1 MSFDANDHRRE
12 SLAGWEDA
20 ASGWVRRADT
30 IRSLGAP
37 VSAWMLDAVSLQ
49 PGERVLELAAGLGET
64 GMMAAEQVAPMG
76 GVIISDQAESMLAGA
91 RARAQELEL
100 NNLEFRVLNGEWIDM
115 PVASVDA
122 VLCRWGYMLMADPA
136 AALGETRRVLRPG
149 GRVALAVWASV
160 AENPWSALP
169 AAELIERGLLARP
182 AQTARRVRS
191 HSAIEQRVRKLLEQA
206 GFTEIEV
213 SSVELAYSARVLR
226 ILLGD
231 DDRCLARLPR
241 RGPRPSRAGDRG
253 DPRAASKGVL
263 RRSFAR
269 TAVLRFPRARSSPGR
284 WLERRPASLLDLCST
299 TTTLTSSF
307 STQRPSQSSATARRA
322 TPMP

>member
-182 AQTARRVRS
+182 AQGTPSPFALGD
-191 HSAIEQRVRKLLEQA
+191 EQRVRGLLEQA

-213 SSVELAYSARVLR
+213 SSVELAYSTPSFEAFWETTIDVSRGFHDAVL
-226 ILLGD
+226 G
-231 DDRCLARLPR
+231 
-241 RGPRPSRAGDRG
+241 RPEPEIEEIRAGVERRLAPFIRPDG
-253 DPRAASKGVL
+253 GVEIP
-263 RRSFAR
+263 AR
-269 TAVLRFPRARSSPGR
+269 TLVARAVA
-284 WLERRPASLLDLCST
+284 
-299 TTTLTSSF
+299 
-307 STQRPSQSSATARRA
+307 
-322 TPMP
+322 

>member
-37 VSAWMLDAVSLQ
+37 VSAWMLDAVALQ

-91 RARAQELEL
+91 RARAHELEL

-115 PVASVDA
+115 PVASVDV

-149 GRVALAVWASV
+149 GRVGLAVWDAV
-160 AENPWSALP
+160 TRNPWSALP
-169 AAELIERGLLARP
+169 AAELIERGLLTRP
-182 AQTARRVRS
+182 AKGTPSPFALGDP
-191 HSAIEQRVRKLLEQA
+191 QRVGDLLAQA

-213 SSVELAYSARVLR
+213 SSVDLAYSAPSFEAFWETTLDVSRGFHDAVL
-226 ILLGD
+226 G
-231 DDRCLARLPR
+231 
-241 RGPRPSRAGDRG
+241 RPEPEIEEIRAGVLGRLE
-253 DPRAASKGVL
+253 PFIAADGTL
-263 RRSFAR
+263 EIPAR
-269 TAVLRFPRARSSPGR
+269 TLVARAVA
-284 WLERRPASLLDLCST
+284 
-299 TTTLTSSF
+299 
-307 STQRPSQSSATARRA
+307 
-322 TPMP
+322 

>member
-182 AQTARRVRS
+182 AQGTPSPFA
-191 HSAIEQRVRKLLEQA
+191 
-206 GFTEIEV
+206 
-213 SSVELAYSARVLR
+213 
-226 ILLGD
+226 LGD
-231 DDRCLARLPR
+231 
-241 RGPRPSRAGDRG
+241 
-253 DPRAASKGVL
+253 
-263 RRSFAR
+263 
-269 TAVLRFPRARSSPGR
+269 
-284 WLERRPASLLDLCST
+284 
-299 TTTLTSSF
+299 
-307 STQRPSQSSATARRA
+307 
-322 TPMP
+322 

>member
-37 VSAWMLDAVSLQ
+37 VSAWMLDAVALQ

-91 RARAQELEL
+91 RARAHELEL

-115 PVASVDA
+115 PVASVDV

-149 GRVALAVWASV
+149 GRVGLAVWDAV
-160 AENPWSALP
+160 TRNPWSALP

-182 AQTARRVRS
+182 PQGTPSPFALGDS
-191 HSAIEQRVRKLLEQA
+191 QRVRELLAQA

-213 SSVELAYSARVLR
+213 TSLELAY
-226 ILLGD
+226 G
-231 DDRCLARLPR
+231 
-241 RGPRPSRAGDRG
+241 
-253 DPRAASKGVL
+253 
-263 RRSFAR
+263 
-269 TAVLRFPRARSSPGR
+269 
-284 WLERRPASLLDLCST
+284 
-299 TTTLTSSF
+299 TSSF
-307 STQRPSQSSATARRA
+307 EAFWETSLDVSRGFHDAVLDRPEPEIEEIRAGVQRRLAPFVAPDGRVEIPARTLVARA
-322 TPMP
+322 VA

>member
-182 AQTARRVRS
+182 APGTPSPFALGD
-191 HSAIEQRVRKLLEQA
+191 EQRVRKLLEQT

-213 SSVELAYSARVLR
+213 SSVELAYSTPSFEAFWETTIDVSRGFHDAVLGR
-226 ILLGD
+226 PEPEIEEIRGGVE
-231 DDRCLARLPR
+231 RRLAPFI
-241 RGPRPSRAGDRG
+241 RPDGG
-253 DPRAASKGVL
+253 LEIP
-263 RRSFAR
+263 AR
-269 TAVLRFPRARSSPGR
+269 TLVARAVA
-284 WLERRPASLLDLCST
+284 
-299 TTTLTSSF
+299 
-307 STQRPSQSSATARRA
+307 
-322 TPMP
+322 

>member
-149 GRVALAVWASV
+149 GRLALAVWASV

-182 AQTARRVRS
+182 AQGTPSPFALGD
-191 HSAIEQRVRKLLEQA
+191 EQRVRKLLEQT

-213 SSVELAYSARVLR
+213 SSVELAYSAASFESFWETTIDVSRGFHDAVL
-226 ILLGD
+226 G
-231 DDRCLARLPR
+231 
-241 RGPRPSRAGDRG
+241 RPEPEIEEIRAG
-253 DPRAASKGVL
+253 VE
-263 RRSFAR
+263 RRLAPFIRPDGGLEIPAR
-269 TAVLRFPRARSSPGR
+269 TLVARAVA
-284 WLERRPASLLDLCST
+284 
-299 TTTLTSSF
+299 
-307 STQRPSQSSATARRA
+307 
-322 TPMP
+322 